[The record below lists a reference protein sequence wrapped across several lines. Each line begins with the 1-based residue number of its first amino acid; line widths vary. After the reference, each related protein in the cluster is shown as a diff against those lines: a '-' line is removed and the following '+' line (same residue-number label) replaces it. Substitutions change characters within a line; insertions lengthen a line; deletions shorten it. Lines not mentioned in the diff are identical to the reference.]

1 MEDEKEVVMSH
12 EAQGVVVAPG
22 DGREIPF
29 GLGPNRLT
37 FKIGPAS
44 GSQQL
49 ALFEIG
55 LPPGA
60 GAFIHRHRS
69 YEEVFYVL
77 EGEVTFRVDERQVL
91 AAMGSYIFVPSSVV
105 HGFKNT
111 SAADARLLAIVT
123 PGEGLVM
130 MEELGRAHLDE
141 IPQVLDGH
149 DSEFIAPLW

>member
-1 MEDEKEVVMSH
+1 MSH
-12 EAQGVVVAPG
+12 EAQGFVVAPG
-22 DGREIPF
+22 EGREIPF

-37 FKIGPAS
+37 AKIGPAS

-49 ALFEIG
+49 ALLEIG

-60 GAFIHRHRS
+60 GAFIHRHRL
-69 YEEVFYVL
+69 YEEAFYVL
-77 EGEVTFRVDERQVL
+77 EGEVTFRLGERQVL
-91 AAMGSYIFVPSSVV
+91 AARGSYIFVPPGGV

-111 SAADARLLAIVT
+111 SSAEARLLAIVA

-130 MEELGRAHLDE
+130 LEELGRARPDE
-141 IPQVLDGH
+141 IPQVVARH